1 MLYHALRQWPAQ
13 RSAPFLYEIIHPS
26 GTSLLANTQVPVICS
41 KHVILASVAP
51 HPWRSRP
58 FSRCDTGSAL
68 TRPLSTVS
76 SQLEPSIWNRPIW
89 ASEEVCQIAQ
99 CIWCA
104 AWHRTRVSCS
114 DEPSV
119 LGVFWRESGPGTLRS
134 GFLGMII
141 HCDQGKL
148 DRTIRRFCWFQPM
161 DYLVY
166 VSVSNI
172 NFNSHLYLLTTRY
185 HFYLLK
191 KISFLMVLWLGNVEH

>member
-1 MLYHALRQWPAQ
+1 MQRGSSSARHLIIISNRKQILICALLLPLTPPTTPCCTTLSVCGQLSALLPSCM
-13 RSAPFLYEIIHPS
+13 RSSIPS

-51 HPWRSRP
+51 HPWRSQP

-104 AWHRTRVSCS
+104 AWHRVRVSCS

-119 LGVFWRESGPGTLRS
+119 LGVF
-134 GFLGMII
+134 
-141 HCDQGKL
+141 
-148 DRTIRRFCWFQPM
+148 
-161 DYLVY
+161 
-166 VSVSNI
+166 
-172 NFNSHLYLLTTRY
+172 
-185 HFYLLK
+185 
-191 KISFLMVLWLGNVEH
+191 